1 MTFQAQKAEKK
12 QHVTVDAV
20 ILCAV
25 LDLLD
30 DVAVLAQ
37 HEDLHVVLVLQ
48 DIISRLVVHLQ
59 VMRYLGSLAA
69 SLPPAAR
76 RRVLLLPQ
84 AGATGYLIK
93 LELIMDRCTYSM
105 YLSLTESKI
114 SAATSSVL
122 LPSRTSTPWRS
133 SRSAACTRCRWRA
146 WPSPRGGTTNWSPS
160 PSPPSAVAPSPTA
173 VCGRWSSSSP
183 RPSSWGAIQ

>member
-12 QHVTVDAV
+12 HVTVDAV

-37 HEDLHVVLVLQ
+37 DKDLHVVVLVLQ
-48 DIISRLVVHLQ
+48 NVISRLEVHLQ

-69 SLPPAAR
+69 TSLSPAAR

-84 AGATGYLIK
+84 AGAAGYLIK
-93 LELIMDRCTYSM
+93 
-105 YLSLTESKI
+105 
-114 SAATSSVL
+114 
-122 LPSRTSTPWRS
+122 
-133 SRSAACTRCRWRA
+133 
-146 WPSPRGGTTNWSPS
+146 
-160 PSPPSAVAPSPTA
+160 
-173 VCGRWSSSSP
+173 
-183 RPSSWGAIQ
+183 

>member
-1 MTFQAQKAEKK
+1 MTFQAQKAEKKK

-37 HEDLHVVLVLQ
+37 HEDLHVVVLVLQ
-48 DIISRLVVHLQ
+48 NVISRLEVHLQ
-59 VMRYLGSLAA
+59 VMRYLGPLAA
-69 SLPPAAR
+69 TSLSPAAR

-93 LELIMDRCTYSM
+93 L
-105 YLSLTESKI
+105 
-114 SAATSSVL
+114 
-122 LPSRTSTPWRS
+122 
-133 SRSAACTRCRWRA
+133 
-146 WPSPRGGTTNWSPS
+146 
-160 PSPPSAVAPSPTA
+160 
-173 VCGRWSSSSP
+173 
-183 RPSSWGAIQ
+183 

>member
-59 VMRYLGSLAA
+59 VM
-69 SLPPAAR
+69 
-76 RRVLLLPQ
+76 
-84 AGATGYLIK
+84 
-93 LELIMDRCTYSM
+93 
-105 YLSLTESKI
+105 
-114 SAATSSVL
+114 
-122 LPSRTSTPWRS
+122 
-133 SRSAACTRCRWRA
+133 
-146 WPSPRGGTTNWSPS
+146 
-160 PSPPSAVAPSPTA
+160 
-173 VCGRWSSSSP
+173 
-183 RPSSWGAIQ
+183 

>member
-12 QHVTVDAV
+12 HVTVDAV

-37 HEDLHVVLVLQ
+37 DKDLHVVLVLQ

-59 VMRYLGSLAA
+59 VMRYLGPLAA
-69 SLPPAAR
+69 SLSPAAR

-84 AGATGYLIK
+84 AGATGYLNMK
-93 LELIMDRCTYSM
+93 
-105 YLSLTESKI
+105 
-114 SAATSSVL
+114 
-122 LPSRTSTPWRS
+122 
-133 SRSAACTRCRWRA
+133 
-146 WPSPRGGTTNWSPS
+146 
-160 PSPPSAVAPSPTA
+160 
-173 VCGRWSSSSP
+173 
-183 RPSSWGAIQ
+183 

>member
-48 DIISRLVVHLQ
+48 DIISRLEVHLQ
-59 VMRYLGSLAA
+59 VMRYLGPLAA

-84 AGATGYLIK
+84 AGATGYLMK
-93 LELIMDRCTYSM
+93 
-105 YLSLTESKI
+105 
-114 SAATSSVL
+114 
-122 LPSRTSTPWRS
+122 
-133 SRSAACTRCRWRA
+133 
-146 WPSPRGGTTNWSPS
+146 
-160 PSPPSAVAPSPTA
+160 
-173 VCGRWSSSSP
+173 
-183 RPSSWGAIQ
+183 

>member
-37 HEDLHVVLVLQ
+37 DKDLHVVLVLQ
-48 DIISRLVVHLQ
+48 DIISRLEVHLQ

-69 SLPPAAR
+69 TSLSPAAR

-93 LELIMDRCTYSM
+93 L
-105 YLSLTESKI
+105 
-114 SAATSSVL
+114 
-122 LPSRTSTPWRS
+122 
-133 SRSAACTRCRWRA
+133 
-146 WPSPRGGTTNWSPS
+146 
-160 PSPPSAVAPSPTA
+160 
-173 VCGRWSSSSP
+173 
-183 RPSSWGAIQ
+183 

>member
-37 HEDLHVVLVLQ
+37 HEDLHVVVLVLQ

-59 VMRYLGSLAA
+59 VMRHLGPLAA
-69 SLPPAAR
+69 SLSPAAR

-84 AGATGYLIK
+84 AGAAGNLIK
-93 LELIMDRCTYSM
+93 
-105 YLSLTESKI
+105 
-114 SAATSSVL
+114 
-122 LPSRTSTPWRS
+122 
-133 SRSAACTRCRWRA
+133 
-146 WPSPRGGTTNWSPS
+146 
-160 PSPPSAVAPSPTA
+160 
-173 VCGRWSSSSP
+173 
-183 RPSSWGAIQ
+183 

>member
-12 QHVTVDAV
+12 HVTVDAV

-59 VMRYLGSLAA
+59 VM
-69 SLPPAAR
+69 
-76 RRVLLLPQ
+76 
-84 AGATGYLIK
+84 
-93 LELIMDRCTYSM
+93 
-105 YLSLTESKI
+105 
-114 SAATSSVL
+114 
-122 LPSRTSTPWRS
+122 
-133 SRSAACTRCRWRA
+133 
-146 WPSPRGGTTNWSPS
+146 
-160 PSPPSAVAPSPTA
+160 
-173 VCGRWSSSSP
+173 
-183 RPSSWGAIQ
+183 